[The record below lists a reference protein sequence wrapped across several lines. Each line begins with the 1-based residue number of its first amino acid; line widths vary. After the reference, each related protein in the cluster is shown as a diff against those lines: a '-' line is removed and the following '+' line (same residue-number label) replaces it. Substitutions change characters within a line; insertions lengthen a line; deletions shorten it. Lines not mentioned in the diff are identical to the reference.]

1 MKTLPQ
7 IVFTLLFVIIAV
19 SGCDKN
25 ERDHLI
31 NTEEEIPKIKVSVHY
46 VLNEK
51 EFPDTYS
58 GVYIF
63 FEKKS
68 ENFIYWDYNGDGVFS
83 NGKGFITP
91 NKSLIV
97 DSNGMATFELN
108 DDEIKKDFMILVESN
123 NTKIYT
129 LTYFDKYEK
138 GVSLKAIFR

>member
-1 MKTLPQ
+1 MKTLPR

-58 GVYIF
+58 VVYIF

-68 ENFIYWDYNGDGVFS
+68 ENFIYWDYTVMVFFS
-83 NGKGFITP
+83 LTLLRTFYQYHLFQPTFLHVH
-91 NKSLIV
+91 NKL
-97 DSNGMATFELN
+97 FQRRFL
-108 DDEIKKDFMILVESN
+108 
-123 NTKIYT
+123 
-129 LTYFDKYEK
+129 
-138 GVSLKAIFR
+138 

>member
-1 MKTLPQ
+1 MVAIYRLQK
-7 IVFTLLFVIIAV
+7 
-19 SGCDKN
+19 
-25 ERDHLI
+25 
-31 NTEEEIPKIKVSVHY
+31 Y
-46 VLNEK
+46 VNKSLSAIFSAFFFLDEK
-51 EFPDTYS
+51 DDFMLYN
-58 GVYIF
+58 IF